1 MMISPEGYYEEYLQ
15 GRTAEQIMT
24 AIRGLKQ
31 EIGHL
36 KNTMEHP
43 EYGREPIMHPSED
56 VRLWCTRMYLER
68 AKQAL
73 VEAGGI
79 YTPSKAEMQ
88 VAEFEKSIPS
98 ICKVVF
104 TIGGFFSGH
113 ETHTIT
119 LDDKHLHMDVEHSF
133 IPKPSN
139 FFIEADYPLEK
150 DEFLE
155 GIRGLYISE
164 WRRTYD
170 TRRFGYEVLDGT
182 QWELKIFFSDG
193 HKPVVKYGS
202 NSYPYNFNKFLELL
216 GIDPESEEMED
227 DD

>member
-1 MMISPEGYYEEYLQ
+1 MMISPEGYYEEYLK
-15 GRTAEQIMT
+15 GKTAEQIMT

-98 ICKVVF
+98 ICKVIF
-104 TIGGFFSGH
+104 THDFQLLKLCNSIATIG
-113 ETHTIT
+113 
-119 LDDKHLHMDVEHSF
+119 D
-133 IPKPSN
+133 
-139 FFIEADYPLEK
+139 
-150 DEFLE
+150 
-155 GIRGLYISE
+155 
-164 WRRTYD
+164 
-170 TRRFGYEVLDGT
+170 
-182 QWELKIFFSDG
+182 
-193 HKPVVKYGS
+193 
-202 NSYPYNFNKFLELL
+202 
-216 GIDPESEEMED
+216 
-227 DD
+227 